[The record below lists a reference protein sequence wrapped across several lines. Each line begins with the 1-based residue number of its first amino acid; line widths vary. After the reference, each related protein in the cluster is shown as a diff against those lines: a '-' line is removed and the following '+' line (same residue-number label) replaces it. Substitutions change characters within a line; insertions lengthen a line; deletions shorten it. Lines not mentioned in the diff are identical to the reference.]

1 MGVLLLFLESK
12 KSALIQFTVD
22 LNFIDIS
29 KIVSAVVR
37 KGEIALAT
45 CTVSTIPRVPI
56 PFKKMLLI
64 SSALKG
70 D

>member
-22 LNFIDIS
+22 LNFIDI
-29 KIVSAVVR
+29 VSAVVR
-37 KGEIALAT
+37 KGEIARAT
-45 CTVSTIPRVPI
+45 CTVSTIPRVPR
-56 PFKKMLLI
+56 PFKKLLLL